1 MRRRSS
7 GSRSR
12 RRCRSAH
19 RRLAFSIVLTSLRL
33 PRSLALAA
41 LFVAALPLG
50 ACSNEPL
57 DVAPSV
63 DLARFQGRW
72 YEIAKLPRP
81 TQANCKGTQAFYTLR
96 DKGLDVMN
104 QCHLDTL
111 DGELKQRS
119 ARAEVIEG
127 NAKLSIDVGGFT
139 GDYWILEVGEHYDY
153 AVVGVPSR
161 DYLWIL
167 SRTPKLDEKIYAS
180 LVQKAHDAKFDTA
193 RLERTE
199 QGE

>member
-1 MRRRSS
+1 
-7 GSRSR
+7 
-12 RRCRSAH
+12 
-19 RRLAFSIVLTSLRL
+19 L
-33 PRSLALAA
+33 LALVA
-41 LFVAALPLG
+41 LLVAALPLG
-50 ACSNEPL
+50 ACSQDPL
-57 DVAPSV
+57 EVAPSV

-81 TQANCKGTQAFYTLR
+81 TQANCKATQAFYTVR
-96 DKGLDVMN
+96 GQGLDVVN

-111 DGELKQRS
+111 TGELKQRN
-119 ARAEVIEG
+119 ARAEITDSTS
-127 NAKLSIDVGGFT
+127 KLSIDVGGFT

-153 AVVGVPSR
+153 ALIGVPSR

-167 SRTPKLDEKIYAS
+167 SRTPKLDEKIYAG
-180 LVQKAHDAKFDTA
+180 LVQRAHDAKFDTS